1 MSEEH
6 QSRRSTDGLSIK
18 LDLLHDDVRDMKTA
32 LRDLTVAINRLAVVE
47 ERQTQ
52 FSESV
57 GRAFTSIDEVT
68 RRVAVLEVQAV
79 TTGQTNTWA
88 GKAVWAA
95 VTVCSIFISKK
106 AGLL

>member
-1 MSEEH
+1 MSDEH

-32 LRDLTVAINRLAVVE
+32 LKDLTVAINRLAVVE

-57 GRAFTSIDEVT
+57 GRAFVSIEDVKL
-68 RRVAVLEVQAV
+68 RVSALEVQAV
-79 TTGQTNTWA
+79 TSSQTNTWA

-95 VTVCSIFISKK
+95 VTVCAVFISKK